1 MHSNYIGIYIVTI
14 YSNFKIT
21 IKINIYN
28 RLNIKQVKSGSILNY
43 FGYVEKYGQI

>member
-21 IKINIYN
+21 IKVSIY
-28 RLNIKQVKSGSILNY
+28 KSISILNY
-43 FGYVEKYGQI
+43 FGYTEKYGQI